1 MSDSSRNGIPS
12 DVYIPG
18 LDVIRAH
25 ICVEDVI
32 SHAPC
37 LHFIEEFDFKFY
49 RSMLW
54 HSDCK
59 YLWLGFCFLVLWL
72 RELVIGVSFY
82 R

>member
-1 MSDSSRNGIPS
+1 MSDSARNGIPS

-18 LDVIRAH
+18 LDSIRAH

-37 LHFIEEFDFKFY
+37 LHFIEEFNFIEVCFGTQIV
-49 RSMLW
+49 SN
-54 HSDCK
+54 
-59 YLWLGFCFLVLWL
+59 LGLGLCFLVLWL

-82 R
+82 KYN